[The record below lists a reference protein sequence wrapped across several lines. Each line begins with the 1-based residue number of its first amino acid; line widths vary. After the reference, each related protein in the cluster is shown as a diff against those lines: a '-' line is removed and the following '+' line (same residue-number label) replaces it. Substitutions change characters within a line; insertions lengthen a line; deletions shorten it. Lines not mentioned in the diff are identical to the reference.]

1 MRELTKPLP
10 GKRSRTSTQAIRV
23 PMTALMTVTIAETIR
38 VSLTAY
44 QAASFVIASQN
55 PLQPSSKAP
64 AVRAASGMSTMML
77 M

>member
-1 MRELTKPLP
+1 
-10 GKRSRTSTQAIRV
+10 
-23 PMTALMTVTIAETIR
+23 MTVTIAETIR

-64 AVRAASGMSTMML
+64 AVRAASGMSKMML